1 VSRREFFALAAAATA
16 LAACD
21 RDTSPVATRVTAA
34 TVLFQGDSITDDG
47 RDRSVTAPNA
57 PAGLG
62 AGYPLL
68 VSAGVLGAPSRGAW
82 SFYNRGVSGNTMRDL
97 AARWEADTLALR
109 PSVLSVLIGVND
121 YWHARD
127 GSYTGT
133 LADYESE
140 YAAIL
145 LATQRALPEVR
156 LLVLEPFVLRC
167 GVVNDSWFPGFDERR
182 KAAARVARR
191 VGATWVPLQEAF
203 DEVASRT
210 GPEWWS
216 VDGVHPTLAGH
227 RLIAERWRAAF
238 RV

>member
-1 VSRREFFALAAAATA
+1 
-16 LAACD
+16 
-21 RDTSPVATRVTAA
+21 
-34 TVLFQGDSITDDG
+34 
-47 RDRSVTAPNA
+47 
-57 PAGLG
+57 
-62 AGYPLL
+62 
-68 VSAGVLGAPSRGAW
+68 VLGAPSRGAW
-82 SFYNRGVSGNTMRDL
+82 SFYNRGVSGNTVRDL